1 MTKIL
6 ALQRLRAS
14 DQPVVA
20 VSTSSINCGGVEPL
34 ASTCSI
40 GCV

>member
-6 ALQRLRAS
+6 ALQRMRS
-14 DQPVVA
+14 QDQPSVA

-34 ASTCSI
+34 ESACSI
-40 GCV
+40 NC

>member
-6 ALQRLRAS
+6 ALQRMQAAE
-14 DQPVVA
+14 QPMVA
-20 VSTSSINCGGVEPL
+20 ISTSSINCGGVDPL

-40 GCV
+40 GCL